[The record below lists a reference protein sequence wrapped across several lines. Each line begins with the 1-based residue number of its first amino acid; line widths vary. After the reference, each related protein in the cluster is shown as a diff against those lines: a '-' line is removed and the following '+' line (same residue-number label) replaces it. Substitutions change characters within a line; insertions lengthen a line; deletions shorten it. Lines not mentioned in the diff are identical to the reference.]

1 MWYTN
6 VKFSE
11 MCDMYFMYTV
21 ESKAKCTEIFKD
33 VKNVESVAKVM
44 RVLQRSGPI
53 RDLSSHHTRLQV
65 QTTNQLANSNGQD
78 QSETFLVATLDFRY
92 RQPTN

>member
-1 MWYTN
+1 MWFTN

-44 RVLQRSGPI
+44 RVLQRCGECCKYVKHISK
-53 RDLSSHHTRLQV
+53 
-65 QTTNQLANSNGQD
+65 AC
-78 QSETFLVATLDFRY
+78 
-92 RQPTN
+92 